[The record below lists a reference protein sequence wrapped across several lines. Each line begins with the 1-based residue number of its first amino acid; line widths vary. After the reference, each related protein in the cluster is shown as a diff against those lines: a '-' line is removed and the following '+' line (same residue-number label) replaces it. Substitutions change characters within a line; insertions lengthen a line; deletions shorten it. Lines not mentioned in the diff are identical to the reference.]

1 MSDQSIDQ
9 LAGRVP
15 TVSGPHEPA
24 GQVRE
29 ERTLSEADIERIAQR
44 TAELVA
50 GANGGSCRIVDVAT
64 VARELGVSV
73 DYVYEHQRE
82 LGAMRLGRGPK
93 ASLRFDL
100 AAIMAHFDHPTNPRR
115 QGGGAVVANT
125 ELARHRCCPSRA
137 PHRIGGARVPAIVAT
152 GGSMA
157 RPATGEVKRHVRKD
171 GLTSFALR
179 FRAYGQRRFGSRW
192 EPTRTD
198 GPRSGPR
205 QSCATRWRAST
216 PGSGGRKSLNRSSNS
231 RAKPWSRP
239 CIALPAIGWRPVA
252 GS

>member
-9 LAGRVP
+9 LAGRVAA
-15 TVSGPHEPA
+15 VSGPHEPA

-50 GANGGSCRIVDVAT
+50 GANGGNCRIVDVAT

-100 AAIMAHFDHPTNPRR
+100 AAIMRSLRPSDEPAAPRR
-115 QGGGAVVANT
+115 
-125 ELARHRCCPSRA
+125 
-137 PHRIGGARVPAIVAT
+137 
-152 GGSMA
+152 
-157 RPATGEVKRHVRKD
+157 
-171 GLTSFALR
+171 
-179 FRAYGQRRFGSRW
+179 
-192 EPTRTD
+192 
-198 GPRSGPR
+198 
-205 QSCATRWRAST
+205 WR
-216 PGSGGRKSLNRSSNS
+216 GGRKNRSGE
-231 RAKPWSRP
+231 APL
-239 CIALPAIGWRPVA
+239 LPVKGAPPRRR
-252 GS
+252 S